1 MVRLTDNL
9 PGILFFK
16 CFNNAAVPFWKK
28 NSFKLPVLNLTTIKK
43 TVFVFV
49 HKKENSMT
57 CTEPPEVK

>member
-28 NSFKLPVLNLTTIKK
+28 NSFKLLVLNLTTIKK
-43 TVFVFV
+43 LYLCSHT
-49 HKKENSMT
+49 KKENSLT